1 MSEVTKALL
10 RREQQ
15 LTGDDLA
22 TLLEGDPGQAAH
34 AILNAAREGVLEA
47 QTMLGQLLLEG
58 RGIQRDP
65 ALARTW
71 FQIAARQG
79 HAMAHNML
87 GRCLDQGWGGEANI
101 EQAAEHYRQA
111 ADSGSDWG
119 QYNLANLL
127 ATGRG
132 VPRDPPR
139 AFTLYVRAAEQGHA
153 KSMNLVGRFYE
164 EGQVVLRDLP
174 LAHDWY
180 RRSAEAGDFRGQFS
194 HAAVLAE
201 QGQVEVALSWL
212 QQALQ
217 LGNLNFLRV
226 ARESLLQ
233 APHSAIRAQ
242 AREYFRRAAE
252 LGEDSDRERYA
263 SVI

>member
-1 MSEVTKALL
+1 MTKALL

-22 TLLEGDPGQAAH
+22 KLLEGDPGQAAH
-34 AILNAAREGVLEA
+34 AILSAARDGLLEA
-47 QTMLGQLLLEG
+47 QTLLGQLLLEG

-87 GRCLDQGWGGEANI
+87 GRCLDQGWGGETDIA
-101 EQAAEHYRQA
+101 QAAEHYRQA
-111 ADSGSDWG
+111 AEGGSDWG

-132 VPRDPPR
+132 LPCDPLQ
-139 AFTLYVRAAEQGHA
+139 AFALYMRAAEQGHA

-164 EGQVVLRDLP
+164 EGQVVRRDLP
-174 LAHDWY
+174 QAHAWY

-201 QGQVEVALSWL
+201 QGQLDAALSWL
-212 QQALQ
+212 QRALQ

-233 APHSAIRAQ
+233 SPHSSIRAE
-242 AREYFRRAAE
+242 ARAYFRRAAE

-263 SVI
+263 SVA